1 MILFRYRLQ
10 SGELNDE
17 FSAGRRIPKGRSI
30 NTMNEE
36 YLPNCGSILKKS
48 RDEFSGVRVYSTSS
62 MKSLPSKCS
71 VVTAL
76 SMILW
81 SAMVALYIS
90 LEKFKAVSEMYSDKT
105 QLRDGCAY
113 FLLKLRNFLDT
124 WLFISLS
131 EEKTDQIQT

>member
-1 MILFRYRLQ
+1 
-10 SGELNDE
+10 
-17 FSAGRRIPKGRSI
+17 
-30 NTMNEE
+30 
-36 YLPNCGSILKKS
+36 
-48 RDEFSGVRVYSTSS
+48 
-62 MKSLPSKCS
+62 
-71 VVTAL
+71 
-76 SMILW
+76 
-81 SAMVALYIS
+81 MVALYIS